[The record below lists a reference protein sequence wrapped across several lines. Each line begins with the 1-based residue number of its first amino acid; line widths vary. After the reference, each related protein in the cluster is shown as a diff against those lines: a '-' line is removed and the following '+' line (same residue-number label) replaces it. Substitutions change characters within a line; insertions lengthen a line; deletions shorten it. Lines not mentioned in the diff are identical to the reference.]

1 MNRIG
6 LIINNL
12 AGGGAER
19 VVVNLARMFQ
29 ARGIDV
35 HIFILEDVISYDIA
49 GLNIHKITIKKQKS
63 KLFKKNGKQA
73 WAKLLEKAIKE
84 IEIDGI
90 KFDALFSNLPLT
102 DRVVTRVNLENKIY
116 YIIHTTY
123 SLELM
128 ELKKRGEFIR
138 AFRRKRTFKKLYNNK
153 NLICVSQGIC
163 DDLTNVGIKPHFNK
177 VIYNPF
183 DTDMIKESGEE
194 TPEDLPNE
202 NYMIHVGAYRKEKRH
217 DILLEAYSKLHN
229 PPKLI
234 LMCKYH
240 EELEKLINKFNL
252 KGKVEIFGF
261 RSNPYPYI
269 KNAKLLILSSGREGL
284 PTVLVEALVLETP
297 IVSTNCVS
305 GPSEILTGALNT
317 YLAKVNDSNDLADKI
332 SLALES
338 YPNIDATMIE
348 KFKEENIYY
357 EYKKLWENNSKNE
370 Y

>member
-35 HIFILEDVISYDIA
+35 HIFILEDTISYDVG
-49 GLNIHKITIKKQKS
+49 GLNIHKITKQKQKT
-63 KLFKKNGKQA
+63 KLFKKNGKKE
-73 WAKLLEKAIKE
+73 WVKLLEKAIKE
-84 IEIDGI
+84 IEFDGV
-90 KFDALFSNLPLT
+90 KFDALFSNLPLA
-102 DRVVTRVNLENKIY
+102 DRVVTRLNLDNNIY

-128 ELKKRGEFIR
+128 ELKKRGEFVR
-138 AFRRKRTFKKLYNNK
+138 AFRRKRDFKKLYKNK
-153 NLICVSQGIC
+153 DLICVSQGIC
-163 DDLTNVGIKPHFNK
+163 DDLTNVGIKPRSNR

-183 DTDMIKESGEE
+183 DTDMINKSGEE
-194 TPEDLPNE
+194 MPEDLPIE
-202 NYMIHVGAYRKEKRH
+202 DYMIHVGAFRKEKRH
-217 DILLEAYSKLHN
+217 DILLEAYAKLDN

-240 EELEKLINKFNL
+240 EGLEKLINKFNL
-252 KGKVEIFGF
+252 NGKVEIFGF
-261 RSNPYPYI
+261 HSNPYPYI

-284 PTVLVEALVLETP
+284 PTVLVEALALETP
-297 IVSTNCVS
+297 IVSTNCIS
-305 GPSEILTGALNT
+305 GPSEILTGRLSP
-317 YLAKVNDSNDLADKI
+317 YLAKVNDSSDLADKI

-338 YPNIDATMIE
+338 YPNIDTTMIE
-348 KFKEENIYY
+348 KFKEENIYNGY
-357 EYKKLWENNSKNE
+357 RELWASNEKK
-370 Y
+370 